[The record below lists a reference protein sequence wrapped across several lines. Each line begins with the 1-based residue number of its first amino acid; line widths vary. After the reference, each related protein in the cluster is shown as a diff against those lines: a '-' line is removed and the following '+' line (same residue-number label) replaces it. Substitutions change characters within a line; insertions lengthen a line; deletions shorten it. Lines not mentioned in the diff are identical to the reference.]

1 MLFISISFLSLWRKI
16 YSDAP
21 LSSKLPTNT
30 KFIEFEQLSRLM
42 KCVQEFKN
50 RTLEML
56 QVTKAFTQRRSI
68 KIAIIKILQ
77 NSHEDTY
84 AGFSFVIKKQ
94 D

>member
-1 MLFISISFLSLWRKI
+1 
-16 YSDAP
+16 
-21 LSSKLPTNT
+21 
-30 KFIEFEQLSRLM
+30 M

-77 NSHEDTY
+77 NSHENTY

-94 D
+94 DGDWRPAPN

>member
-1 MLFISISFLSLWRKI
+1 
-16 YSDAP
+16 
-21 LSSKLPTNT
+21 
-30 KFIEFEQLSRLM
+30 M